1 MNNEQDTPNN
11 NSIRVFPKRI
21 SVNSAN
27 SVNHDKIQKWYG
39 YQSYYQLTDTL
50 LVPVNRYITSTS
62 NKKYILITTSG

>member
-1 MNNEQDTPNN
+1 MNNEQDTLNN

-21 SVNSAN
+21 SVN

-62 NKKYILITTSG
+62 NEKYILITTSG